1 MSSPLKLRKISYF
14 RCSVEDEVEELGKDD
29 EAVSI
34 PIKAIA
40 NALLL
45 NIESLY
51 IDLQTKTKKKKRKLN
66 TTKEKIMKIN

>member
-1 MSSPLKLRKISYF
+1 MPLKLRKTSYF
-14 RCSVEDEVEELGKDD
+14 RCSIEDEVEELGKDD

-51 IDLQTKTKKKKRKLN
+51 QNK
-66 TTKEKIMKIN
+66 KEKKEIKYY

>member
-1 MSSPLKLRKISYF
+1 MPLKLRKTSYF
-14 RCSVEDEVEELGKDD
+14 RCSIEDEVEELGRDD

-45 NIESLY
+45 NIESLH
-51 IDLQTKTKKKKRKLN
+51 QNK
-66 TTKEKIMKIN
+66 KEKKEIKYY

>member
-1 MSSPLKLRKISYF
+1 MPLKLRKTSYF
-14 RCSVEDEVEELGKDD
+14 RCSIEDEVEELGRDD

-51 IDLQTKTKKKKRKLN
+51 IDLHTKTKKKK
-66 TTKEKIMKIN
+66 KEIKYY